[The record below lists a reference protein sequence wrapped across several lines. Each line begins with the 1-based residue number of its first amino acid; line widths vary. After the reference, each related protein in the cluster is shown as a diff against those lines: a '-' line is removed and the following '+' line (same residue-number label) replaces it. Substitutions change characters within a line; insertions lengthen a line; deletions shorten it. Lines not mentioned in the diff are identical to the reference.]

1 MIKEI
6 YGKKIGMTQVFDE
19 AGNMLATT
27 LIEIEPVYV
36 LEKIEYPCGTK
47 VKIGCFPINKLKASK
62 VKKPI
67 QGYFKKLG
75 VDFYKYIREVT
86 PEEGADLSFGPKPS
100 NGPKIQQEAKA
111 VSAEPLNSEETVK
124 EAKAQDSASQ
134 SQSAK
139 GKEEI
144 KETKKDLKETLD
156 PRRIG
161 VEIFKE
167 GDIIDVRA
175 KTKGKG
181 FAGGMKRY
189 GWAGQPGSH
198 GSTTHRRIGSAGSS
212 AYPSRIIKGLHM
224 PGHMGDCFRTV
235 KKLRVLNIDK
245 DKNILFVN
253 GCVPGSRGTVVKI
266 IKV

>member
-27 LIEIEPVYV
+27 LIEVEPVYA
-36 LEKIEYPCGTK
+36 LEKVDYPSGTK
-47 VKIGCFPINKLKASK
+47 LKIGCFPINALKASK
-62 VKKPI
+62 VKKPV

-75 VDFYKYIREVT
+75 VDFYKYIKEVA
-86 PEEGADLSFGPKPS
+86 PEEGTDLSFKLKPE
-100 NGPKIQQEAKA
+100 NEPQGEAKA
-111 VSAEPLNSEETVK
+111 APKESSDEEKIAKEANAKDPNSESQLLEQEK
-124 EAKAQDSASQ
+124 EAKM
-134 SQSAK
+134 AK
-139 GKEEI
+139 DEPNKVS
-144 KETKKDLKETLD
+144 D
-156 PRRIG
+156 PRKIG
-161 VEIFKE
+161 IEIFKE
-167 GDIIDVRA
+167 GDIVDIRA

-198 GSTTHRRIGSAGSS
+198 GSTTHRRIGSTGSS

-235 KKLRVLNIDK
+235 KKLKVLSVDK
-245 DKNILFVN
+245 EKNILFVS
-253 GCVPGSRGTVVKI
+253 GCVPGSRGAVVKI